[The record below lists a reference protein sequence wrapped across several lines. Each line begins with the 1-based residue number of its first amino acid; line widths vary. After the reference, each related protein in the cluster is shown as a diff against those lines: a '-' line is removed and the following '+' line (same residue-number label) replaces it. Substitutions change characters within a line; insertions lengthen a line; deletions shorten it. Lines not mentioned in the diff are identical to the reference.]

1 MGGGERRMRGT
12 RQTYA
17 GGQSLTGSGKDDRG
31 SHTTPLARP
40 SSSWAGGIAMAAEEA
55 AVSEDEELQGAV
67 WGDWRSQGSRKG

>member
-1 MGGGERRMRGT
+1 MRRGPNEGHKTHIGRGS
-12 RQTYA
+12 A
-17 GGQSLTGSGKDDRG
+17 LTGSGKDDRG

-40 SSSWAGGIAMAAEEA
+40 SSSWAGGVAVAAEEA